1 MLEVLLSGGWL
12 MIPILACSVLS
23 LAISLERVISLQD
36 KNVAPK
42 DLMSSVELWIQ
53 NDQMTPERMQDI
65 RESSALGEVLIAGL
79 NSSYLSRERMQQ
91 SIQETAA
98 QVVHELE
105 RNLTALG
112 TIASITPLLGLLGTV
127 LGMIKV
133 FSVIMI
139 QGTGNAS
146 VFAGGISEALITTAA
161 GMFVAIPTLIFHRY
175 FHRKID
181 SLVIDME
188 REAVKFVDSI
198 HGEGQEK
205 ITAHTAP
212 QMVPTAL
219 SPSPL
224 QINNL

>member
-23 LAISLERVISLQD
+23 LAISLERAISLQG

-53 NDQMTPERMQDI
+53 NDQMTPERMEDI

-79 NSSYLSRERMQQ
+79 YSASLSRERMQE
-91 SIQETAA
+91 SIQETATH
-98 QVVHELE
+98 VIHELE

-181 SLVIDME
+181 SLVISME

-205 ITAHTAP
+205 IITQTVPQTVPNAP
-212 QMVPTAL
+212 L
-219 SPSPL
+219 PSPL